1 MSEVNGNTGSMVLI
15 EVKGQIYNYKAKTAT
30 MAAKSWQYLL
40 KEYQSSSDEHPA
52 SHVVTGTQQAQA
64 RVFLPL
70 KMGN

>member
-1 MSEVNGNTGSMVLI
+1 
-15 EVKGQIYNYKAKTAT
+15 

-64 RVFLPL
+64 RMFLPL
-70 KMGN
+70 NIKYSYMLYIANINFTS